1 MTDFDSSEQNQS
13 AEEAASHEP
22 VDPGAEPADSPGE
35 EALAD
40 PGDGE
45 TADSGAAPAGQPG
58 RQQEAVGSE
67 PAASVAAAP
76 PDPVTSAPDEVP
88 PAAEEAPAAADEV
101 PPAAEEAPAAADEPP
116 AAAEPPPEDAEE
128 APAAV
133 EEAAA
138 PAAPMAEE
146 QPAEIPT
153 AEESGAPAEQPAEAP
168 EAAIEE
174 AEPQAAPSE
183 EAEGEPEQEPAAE
196 QPEPAEAEAEEQ
208 QDEQQA
214 VSEEAA
220 GAAEPSTDEGADSP
234 PEAAEAE
241 AESQPSDEEGVE
253 PAAAKPPAMTPVPG
267 MDWYIIHTYSSFEY
281 KVRESL
287 NTRSEAFGFSN
298 RIGEI
303 LIPTEDVVEMRGG
316 KKVTSKRLLY
326 PGYVLLQLKMD
337 DELWHVVK
345 NTPRVTGFVGG
356 GQTPTPLTADEVNQ
370 ILYRQTVSAE
380 KPRPKLTFQK
390 SDQVKIIDG
399 PFTNFTGTVEEVNP
413 DRNTLKVMVTIFG
426 RGTPVELEHFQV
438 EKEKI

>member
-1 MTDFDSSEQNQS
+1 MTAAAAETPGSR
-13 AEEAASHEP
+13 EEAP
-22 VDPGAEPADSPGE
+22 VDVEGAPANAQQTPDHTKDAPVASE
-35 EALAD
+35 EALTPAAQLAEEE
-40 PGDGE
+40 PAE
-45 TADSGAAPAGQPG
+45 TSVDDRSP
-58 RQQEAVGSE
+58 GSE
-67 PAASVAAAP
+67 PPEPTTAVGDEAPSTEEEAPVAADEAP
-76 PDPVTSAPDEVP
+76 ADAEQTLDDAEDAPVAADEVSAPTA
-88 PAAEEAPAAADEV
+88 PAAEEKPAEIPTPEESDPTAELPEEPPGAAIEESEPETALTEDAEGNPEQEPTAEQPAPAQAEAEEQQEEEQQEVSEEAPAAA
-101 PPAAEEAPAAADEPP
+101 PA
-116 AAAEPPPEDAEE
+116 
-128 APAAV
+128 
-133 EEAAA
+133 
-138 PAAPMAEE
+138 
-146 QPAEIPT
+146 
-153 AEESGAPAEQPAEAP
+153 G
-168 EAAIEE
+168 
-174 AEPQAAPSE
+174 PSE
-183 EAEGEPEQEPAAE
+183 QSEDEGSDI
-196 QPEPAEAEAEEQ
+196 Q
-208 QDEQQA
+208 Q
-214 VSEEAA
+214 
-220 GAAEPSTDEGADSP
+220 GAAETEMEP
-234 PEAAEAE
+234 
-241 AESQPSDEEGVE
+241 QPSDGDGVE
-253 PAAAKPPAMTPVPG
+253 PAPAKPLKVTLVPG

-287 NTRSEAFGFSN
+287 NTRAEAFGFAN

-356 GQTPTPLTADEVNQ
+356 GHTPTPLTADEVNQ

-390 SDQVKIIDG
+390 SDWVKIVDG